1 MRSLSASELLDVW
14 EEGQRYSRI
23 HQALL
28 LLSRAFPEKPVE
40 LLAQLTIGQRD
51 RYLLDL
57 RSGLFGEQMVGLGQ
71 CPNCHTINEIEL
83 QIGNL
88 RRSSPVSLPN
98 SLSLGAEG
106 YFIEFRLPNSADL
119 ESLSMARPEEMRQA
133 LLEKCLL
140 SIQHETDAC
149 PLESLPASVVEALLS
164 KMAQAEPQAD
174 IQFLLE
180 CSECQ
185 HHWQVGFDV
194 VAFLWREIDIWAR
207 RTLGEVHQLARA
219 YGWREADILTLS
231 AWRRQYYLGLCR
243 S

>member
-14 EEGQRYSRI
+14 EEGQRCSRI
-23 HQALL
+23 RQALL
-28 LLSRAFPEKPVE
+28 LLGRAFPEQSLE
-40 LLAQLTIGQRD
+40 SLAQLTIGQRD
-51 RYLLDL
+51 RYLLDF
-57 RSGLFGEQMVGLGQ
+57 RSGVFGEQMVGLVH
-71 CPNCHTINEIEL
+71 CPHCHSIHEVEL

-88 RRSSPVSLPN
+88 RRPSPVPLPSSLA
-98 SLSLGAEG
+98 LEAEG

-119 ESLSMARPEEMRQA
+119 ESSLMARPEEMRQA

-140 SIQHETDAC
+140 SIQYEADAC
-149 PLESLPASVVEALLS
+149 PLESLPASVIEALLN

-185 HHWQVGFDV
+185 HPWQIGFDI
-194 VAFLWREIDIWAR
+194 VAFLWREIDTWAR
-207 RTLGEVHQLARA
+207 RTLGEVHQLAKA
-219 YGWREADILTLS
+219 YGWREADVLALS
-231 AWRRQYYLGLCR
+231 AWRRQYYLGLSR